1 MIGIIIG
8 SFCVGVFI
16 GVLLMAL
23 CFVASKDDRD
33 KQN

>member
-1 MIGIIIG
+1 MIGIIIC

-23 CFVASKDDRD
+23 CFAASKEDKD